1 MKTIYL
7 IRHGESE
14 DNVSHVESR
23 DHTPLSES
31 GKKQA
36 EKLAERFSSVPVD
49 AILSSPFTRAH
60 DTADAVA
67 KAKGIEIEFSEL
79 FVERRVPSSIYGK
92 SFESQELRNVYDD
105 LNKNYSIPGA
115 RHSDEETFEELKE
128 RARKAVAYLEE
139 SSAESILVATHGMF
153 IIMLISYMIFG
164 EKVTGEEFIRMFRA
178 LKTSNTGISV
188 CNFDSKVRNEK
199 YTGWKVLAW
208 NDHAHLD

>member
-67 KAKGIEIEFSEL
+67 KAKGIEIEFSERQKL
-79 FVERRVPSSIYGK
+79 
-92 SFESQELRNVYDD
+92 
-105 LNKNYSIPGA
+105 
-115 RHSDEETFEELKE
+115 
-128 RARKAVAYLEE
+128 
-139 SSAESILVATHGMF
+139 
-153 IIMLISYMIFG
+153 
-164 EKVTGEEFIRMFRA
+164 
-178 LKTSNTGISV
+178 
-188 CNFDSKVRNEK
+188 
-199 YTGWKVLAW
+199 
-208 NDHAHLD
+208 